1 MPGACRSYICMR
13 PALSEFEAVYRRSYA
28 RYFRVASA
36 ITRQPESAAEAVQE
50 AFARTIQRRRQF
62 RGEGSLDV
70 WIWRAV
76 VNEAKRLA
84 APAPSPPPAG
94 AAAANGAA
102 SDEASVRALI
112 AALPERQRTAVF
124 LRYYADLD
132 YRTIGEVLEIET
144 GTVSAT
150 LAAAHKSLRDAIEGV
165 RS

>member
-1 MPGACRSYICMR
+1 MR
-13 PALSEFEAVYRRSYA
+13 PPLTEFERVYRHSY
-28 RYFRVASA
+28 RRFFRVAAA
-36 ITRQPESAAEAVQE
+36 ITRHPETAAEAVQE

-62 RGEGSLDV
+62 RGEGSLEV

-84 APAPSPPPAG
+84 GTPPPAP
-94 AAAANGAA
+94 AQSPVAEENGAA
-102 SDEASVRALI
+102 PEEASVRALI
-112 AALPERQRTAVF
+112 AALPERQRLAVF

-132 YRTIGEVLEIET
+132 YRTIGEVLEVET

-150 LAAAHKSLRDAIEGV
+150 LAAAHKSLRTAIEGV

>member
-1 MPGACRSYICMR
+1 MR
-13 PALSEFEAVYRRSYA
+13 PALTEFERVYRNSY
-28 RYFRVASA
+28 RRFFRVASA
-36 ITRQPESAAEAVQE
+36 ITRHPESAAEAVQE

-62 RGEGSLDV
+62 RGEGSLEV

-84 APAPSPPPAG
+84 GTPPPVPAQSPV
-94 AAAANGAA
+94 AEENGAA
-102 SDEASVRALI
+102 PEEASIRTLI
-112 AALPERQRTAVF
+112 AALPERQRLAVF

-132 YRTIGEVLEIET
+132 YRTIGEVLEVET

-150 LAAAHKSLRDAIEGV
+150 LAAAHRSLRDSMEGV

>member
-1 MPGACRSYICMR
+1 MR
-13 PALSEFEAVYRRSYA
+13 PALSEFEGVYRRSY
-28 RYFRVASA
+28 RRFVRVALA
-36 ITRQPESAAEAVQE
+36 ITRNPESAAEAVQE

-62 RGEGSLDV
+62 RGEGPLEV

-76 VNEAKRLA
+76 VNEAKRIAGAPPPPPL
-84 APAPSPPPAG
+84 PAPEP
-94 AAAANGAA
+94 NGVPGG
-102 SDEASVRALI
+102 EGSVRPLI
-112 AALPERQRTAVF
+112 GALPERQRLAVF

-132 YRTIGEVLEIET
+132 YGTIGEVLEIET